1 MSKEKS
7 KQLTTENESTI
18 DLTWDEAKENSE
30 IQGVH
35 IP

>member
-18 DLTWDEAKENSE
+18 DLTWDEAKENDQVS
-30 IQGVH
+30 GVH
-35 IP
+35 MS